1 MSIILSY
8 IFREIR
14 EKEGEASIR
23 RVLNIG
29 LELAVQN
36 RCQVKMNVSVLIKA
50 KEPQNSASSVFSF
63 SSLFIQMCTVIL
75 QCL

>member
-36 RCQVKMNVSVLIKA
+36 RCQVKTNVSVLIKA

-75 QCL
+75 QRL